1 MCYLCLSDQ
10 FIIEAPKSKTKKSKE
25 RALEIKKLLKMAEE
39 SSLACNDGNKLIESL
54 KEEQYK
60 LSREI

>member
-10 FIIEAPKSKTKKSKE
+10 FIIEVPTNKTKRNKE
-25 RALEIKKLLKMAEE
+25 RALEIKKLLKAAEE
-39 SSLACNDGNKLIESL
+39 SLACNDGNKIIESL

>member
-10 FIIEAPKSKTKKSKE
+10 FIVEAPKNKIKRNKE
-25 RALEIKKLLKMAEE
+25 RALEIKKLLKVAEE
-39 SSLACNDGNKLIESL
+39 SLACNDGNKLIESL